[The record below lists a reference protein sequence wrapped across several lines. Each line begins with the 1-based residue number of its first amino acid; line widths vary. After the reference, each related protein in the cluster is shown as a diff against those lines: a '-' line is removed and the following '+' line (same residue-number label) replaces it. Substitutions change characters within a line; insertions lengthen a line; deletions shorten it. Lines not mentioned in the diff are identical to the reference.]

1 MSIKLDWEIEAER
14 EHVPSAGE
22 DPSAK
27 RARRHRQLR
36 FVIVILAAALLVAGV
51 FVGVTVRLRYVDWQ
65 VENVLR
71 DTVAAEVA
79 ALRLGDRASF
89 LNIQRSADDAWIQ
102 AQLALFDQ
110 VQALKQSQD
119 VSLTGH
125 VVEAAV
131 DEPRA
136 RIRVEEI
143 VAGVPYVRT
152 WFYWK
157 YDDGWRHVPPDYTFW
172 GDART
177 LERPGLTVRYRA
189 FDEPFAPAL
198 ADAAAGWWA
207 QGCALIGCDGLPLLT
222 IEIVPDEALDAGWS
236 ASDQW
241 TLRVSS
247 PYVRAARAD
256 SPLDPAQQV
265 AVARLLAGRLVDAA
279 HGGEL
284 LEKGSDAAYL
294 RDAAAEWLLGRWLG
308 ADTGARLLSSF
319 TGQYGDAAVVQAVRS
334 LAPDSTISLLADTVG
349 EPLQALAVDW
359 SDFLQ
364 ARLALEDSRIAAGDQ
379 AGVLALY
386 DPADMTAQGLALA
399 RLAEAAVPEPPRVLG
414 AETAEDAAG
423 VPILRAQVQRGSAV
437 DEVVFRLTDGT
448 WKRTS

>member
-14 EHVPSAGE
+14 EQVPSAGE

-27 RARRHRQLR
+27 RARRHHQLR
-36 FVIVILAAALLVAGV
+36 LLIVVLAAALLVAGV
-51 FVGVTVRLRYVDWQ
+51 FVAVTVRLRYVEWQ
-65 VENVLR
+65 VENILR

-79 ALRLGDRASF
+79 ALRLGDRTSF

-102 AQLALFDQ
+102 AQAAQFDE
-110 VQALKQSQD
+110 VQALKQTQD
-119 VSLTGH
+119 VALTGN
-125 VVEAAV
+125 VVDIAV

-136 RIRVEEI
+136 RVRVEEI
-143 VAGVPYVRT
+143 VAGVPTVRT

-189 FDEPFAPAL
+189 FDEAFAPAL

-207 QGCALIGCDGLPLLT
+207 QGCVLIGCDGLPPLT

-236 ASDQW
+236 VSDQW
-241 TLRVSS
+241 TLQIPS
-247 PYVRAARAD
+247 PYVRAVRAD
-256 SPLDPAQQV
+256 SPFDAAQQV
-265 AVARLLAGRLVDAA
+265 TIARLLAGRLVDAA

-284 LEKGSDAAYL
+284 LEKGSDAAFL
-294 RDAAAEWLLGRWLG
+294 RDTAAEWLLGRWLG

-319 TGQYGDAAVVQAVRS
+319 AGQYGEAAVVQALR
-334 LAPDSTISLLADTVG
+334 AIQPDSTIALLADVAG
-349 EPLQALAVDW
+349 EPLQALDVDW

-364 ARLALEDSRIAAGDQ
+364 ARLALEDSRIAGGDQ

-399 RLAEAAVPEPPRVLG
+399 RLADTAVPEPPRVLG
-414 AETAEDAAG
+414 AASAVDAAG

-448 WKRTS
+448 WKRAS